1 MMWSDEQFEKLEEKE
16 RATTHEG
23 IAIMLLLLS
32 NTKDDLEKE
41 IRSFYQKYG
50 KDGVVT
56 YQEAR
61 KWVSEKD
68 HRRRITV
75 LFLAIGGVFASALSK
90 LSPKFSSFLQEV
102 AKLEGNFFDVDVD
115 PMELIYKKWGLDG
128 LNWLDRL
135 TEDVDLWKMYIW
147 KDLKQSFLRKNHVDD
162 VMKQVNKRFDTMQKV
177 LDRLGITESTATGT
191 MARREIFKKLGINK
205 YRFYTRADERTCE
218 QCGGLHGLIFPIS
231 AYEIGVTASPIHPR
245 CRCWEVPVVD

>member
-1 MMWSDEQFEKLEEKE
+1 MWADEEFEKLEEEERTTTNEAILAMFLIMKE
-16 RATTHEG
+16 AKG
-23 IAIMLLLLS
+23 DI
-32 NTKDDLEKE
+32 EKE
-41 IRSFYQKYG
+41 LQSFYQKYG

-75 LFLAIGGVFASALSK
+75 LFLALGGIFASTLSK
-90 LSPKFSSFLQEV
+90 LSPKFRSFLKDV
-102 AKLEGNFFDVDVD
+102 AKLEGDFFDVNID
-115 PMELIYKKWGLDG
+115 PLELIYKKWGMDG

-135 TEDVDLWKMYIW
+135 TDDVDLWKMYVW
-147 KDLKQSFLRKNHVDD
+147 KDLKQSFLRKDHIDD
-162 VMKQVNKRFDTMQKV
+162 VMNQVNKRFDNMQRV
-177 LDRLGITESTATGT
+177 LDRLGITESTAVGT
-191 MARREIFKKLGINK
+191 LARREAFKELGIKK

-218 QCGGLHGLIFPIS
+218 SCGDLHGLIFPIS